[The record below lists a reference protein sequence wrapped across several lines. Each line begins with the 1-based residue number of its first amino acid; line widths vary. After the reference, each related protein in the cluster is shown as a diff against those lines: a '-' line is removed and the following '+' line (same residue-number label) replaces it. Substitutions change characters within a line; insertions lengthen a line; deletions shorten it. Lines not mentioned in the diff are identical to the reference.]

1 MQLFC
6 QHIWLEEIATEI
18 SEKAQVRN
26 VLVLKCVS
34 QFIARKKK
42 ISSSC
47 LINSAL
53 LARKKCN
60 SEVPFLKA
68 GPGEREKTETQRK
81 HAATKL
87 GKVWFS
93 LLWET
98 LSKAFGCSYLTSSVA
113 SLPPWVLQLVARAPS
128 SSRTE
133 CFRQCS
139 QKIPTTKSP
148 NEGLISTVCP
158 KERILDPQ
166 KRCEVLKAC
175 WKRCRDGKPRGPGE
189 QRKPYRSPSF
199 LMWLLG
205 EEGWLPGI
213 NTQGREG
220 GKEIYFRCKFTCV
233 KRKEREKRMLDK
245 YWHHHCQKWCGFFFP
260 KAATNSFWAY
270 FAFIFETSAF
280 KNYASSQFCQLAYY
294 VLIICMLKC

>member
-68 GPGEREKTETQRK
+68 GPVEREKTETQRK

-93 LLWET
+93 LL
-98 LSKAFGCSYLTSSVA
+98 
-113 SLPPWVLQLVARAPS
+113 
-128 SSRTE
+128 
-133 CFRQCS
+133 
-139 QKIPTTKSP
+139 
-148 NEGLISTVCP
+148 
-158 KERILDPQ
+158 
-166 KRCEVLKAC
+166 
-175 WKRCRDGKPRGPGE
+175 
-189 QRKPYRSPSF
+189 
-199 LMWLLG
+199 
-205 EEGWLPGI
+205 
-213 NTQGREG
+213 
-220 GKEIYFRCKFTCV
+220 
-233 KRKEREKRMLDK
+233 
-245 YWHHHCQKWCGFFFP
+245 
-260 KAATNSFWAY
+260 
-270 FAFIFETSAF
+270 
-280 KNYASSQFCQLAYY
+280 
-294 VLIICMLKC
+294 

>member
-1 MQLFC
+1 MQLPSWGKCGFLC
-6 QHIWLEEIATEI
+6 F
-18 SEKAQVRN
+18 EKPYPKHLDVPT
-26 VLVLKCVS
+26 S
-34 QFIARKKK
+34 PH
-42 ISSSC
+42 
-47 LINSAL
+47 L
-53 LARKKCN
+53 L
-60 SEVPFLKA
+60 
-68 GPGEREKTETQRK
+68 
-81 HAATKL
+81 
-87 GKVWFS
+87 
-93 LLWET
+93 LL
-98 LSKAFGCSYLTSSVA
+98 
-113 SLPPWVLQLVARAPS
+113 SLPGFCNWLPQAPS

-133 CFRQCS
+133 CFRQWS

-175 WKRCRDGKPRGPGE
+175 WKRCRDGKPWGPGE

-233 KRKEREKRMLDK
+233 KRKRK
-245 YWHHHCQKWCGFFFP
+245 
-260 KAATNSFWAY
+260 
-270 FAFIFETSAF
+270 
-280 KNYASSQFCQLAYY
+280 KN
-294 VLIICMLKC
+294 VR